1 MPVVTINPDEY
12 EKFELKSAPRDP
24 NVEGDEDGWINLR
37 PLPYGMKLKIRDQ
50 STKMFMRAKAPQRSG
65 KGRMRVSN
73 PEEDSVLEFETAS
86 EAANFLTFSYCIGG
100 HNLMDSQRNQVDFT
114 SPMSFKQLDPKVGS
128 EIEVLIDELN
138 RGEDEESFEDF
149 MNRSSESSEETEKV
163 SQVDTGEMETAQNHV
178 LLRGNK

>member
-50 STKMFMRAKAPQRSG
+50 STKMFMKARAPQRA
-65 KGRMRVSN
+65 KGRMRTAN
-73 PEEDSVLEFETAS
+73 TEEDAILEFETAS
-86 EAANFLTFSYCIGG
+86 EAANYLTFSYCIGG
-100 HNLMDSQRNQVDFT
+100 HNLQDSQRNQIDFT

-128 EIEVLIDELN
+128 EIEVLIDDLN

-149 MNRSSESSEETEKV
+149 MNQSSGSLEEMPKV
-163 SQVDTGEMETAQNHV
+163 SKEDIGEVKETQSIS
-178 LLRGNK
+178 LLERK